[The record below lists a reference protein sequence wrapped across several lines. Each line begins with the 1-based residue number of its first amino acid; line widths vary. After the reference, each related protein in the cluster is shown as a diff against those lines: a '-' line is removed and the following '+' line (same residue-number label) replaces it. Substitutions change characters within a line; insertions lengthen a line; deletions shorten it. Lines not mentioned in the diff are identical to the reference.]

1 MKIAAIIQARMSSR
15 RLPNKVMLPLSGK
28 PVLEHVIERLKYSK
42 ILEEIIVATSSDL
55 SDKKIVDFCKKKKFS
70 YFCGNLTD
78 VLDRYYQAAKK
89 NNIDVVV
96 RITSDCP
103 LIDPQ
108 VVDEVLENFF
118 LNDYDFFS
126 LGGDFPD
133 GLDCQVFKFSALAKS
148 WLEATLKSDREHVG
162 TYIEITNS
170 KAFKTGTLK
179 KFKNLQKYR
188 WTIDEIEDYEFLK
201 RIFNK
206 LYINGKIFLTSD
218 IIELLNKE
226 PELIN
231 INNNITRN
239 EGYLRSLRN
248 D

>member
-1 MKIAAIIQARMSSR
+1 MKIAAIIQARMSSK

-42 ILEEIIVATSSDL
+42 IIEDIIVATSSDP
-55 SDKKIVDFCKKKKFS
+55 SDQKIVDYCKKKKISF
-70 YFCGNLTD
+70 FCGNLTD

-103 LIDPQ
+103 LIDPEI
-108 VVDEVLENFF
+108 VDEVLKNFF
-118 LNDYDFFS
+118 LNDYDLFS
-126 LGGDFPD
+126 LGGEFPD

-148 WLEATLKSDREHVG
+148 WVEATLKSDREHVG
-162 TYIEITNS
+162 TYIENTNP
-170 KAFKTGTLK
+170 KVFKIGALK
-179 KFKNLQKYR
+179 KFKNLQNYR
-188 WTIDEIEDYEFLK
+188 WTIDQIEDYEFLK
-201 RIFNK
+201 KIFRK
-206 LYINGKIFLTSD
+206 LYKNGKIFLTGD

-226 PELIN
+226 PELLN
-231 INNNITRN
+231 INKNITRN
-239 EGYLRSLRN
+239 EGYLKSLEN